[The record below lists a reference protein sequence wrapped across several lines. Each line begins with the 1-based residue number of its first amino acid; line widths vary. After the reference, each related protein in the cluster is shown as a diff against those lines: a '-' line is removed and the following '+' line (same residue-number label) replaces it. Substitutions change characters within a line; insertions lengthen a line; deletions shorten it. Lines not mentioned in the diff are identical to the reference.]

1 MSVEAGRDQDQVRCI
16 VVEGGQQLLAGR
28 VQSQTDAVPSRE
40 AIDVGRKRL
49 HLPREVDG
57 GARPGAA
64 QPHARQE
71 VADPGGLRGLREQP
85 SEHHRANRHH
95 RDLAPR
101 DHVDLDA
108 VLELVGENPGESFTG
123 PGPVEGSGSLADATR
138 HRLLDSGR
146 VDARRGPV
154 GAVAGR
160 LQENRARGGLVEGVE
175 APQPKI
181 SYVKLFPQ
189 WNWVIGSGIYIDDV
203 QKEIASL
210 LTVIYAVLAVINV
223 AALAVS
229 WLMARSIA
237 KPIDNIIKSLNTGS
251 DEIASAS
258 SQVSSASQS
267 LAEGASEQAAAIE
280 ETSASLEEMASMTQQ
295 NADNAAQANHLMED
309 PNQVI

>member
-1 MSVEAGRDQDQVRCI
+1 MVKVCKRDGAGF
-16 VVEGGQQLLAGR
+16 
-28 VQSQTDAVPSRE
+28 
-40 AIDVGRKRL
+40 
-49 HLPREVDG
+49 VDHMWPK
-57 GARPGAA
+57 PG
-64 QPHARQE
+64 
-71 VADPGGLRGLREQP
+71 
-85 SEHHRANRHH
+85 
-95 RDLAPR
+95 
-101 DHVDLDA
+101 VD
-108 VLELVGENPGESFTG
+108 E
-123 PGPVEGSGSLADATR
+123 
-138 HRLLDSGR
+138 
-146 VDARRGPV
+146 
-154 GAVAGR
+154 
-160 LQENRARGGLVEGVE
+160 
-175 APQPKI
+175 PQPKI